1 MDKTT
6 EELAHDAAVMLL
18 ASIVAASLLA
28 ALAVGIF
35 FGIGWAVLALLSL
48 VLANMAVSV
57 LFYRRKIREMKGAE

>member
-1 MDKTT
+1 MDKTA

-35 FGIGWAVLALLSL
+35 FGIGWAVLALLAL

-57 LFYRRKIREMKGAE
+57 LFYRRKIREMKGVE